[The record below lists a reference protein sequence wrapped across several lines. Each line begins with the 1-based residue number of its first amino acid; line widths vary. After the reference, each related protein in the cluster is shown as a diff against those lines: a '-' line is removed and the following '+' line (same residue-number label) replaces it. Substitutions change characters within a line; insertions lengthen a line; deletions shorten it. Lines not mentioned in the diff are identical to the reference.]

1 MDIKQ
6 LSAVLGTSL
15 FLGAGFVQAEPF
27 VFQGQLNEAGS
38 PASGVYDLAFDIYN
52 VETGGAAIAG
62 TVVVDDIEVTNGN
75 FTVELDF
82 GDVFDGSSRWITI
95 NVRDGAD
102 TGPYTLLVPRAKVG
116 SSPQASFA
124 STAGSAAVADTL
136 SDPFWSEAPGIL
148 IFGEGNG
155 QDQFF
160 FNRTN
165 DIDSTDVMVV
175 QSNQNG
181 FGGLTISSW
190 TNGMPYFGHATGG
203 FMRVKTYYDPATDA
217 WVVNK
222 NGDQLEIDQNND
234 VIITNNLVVGG
245 TITALGGVGEPTIGY
260 KSYTPDSIFIG
271 LSNTSTAFNSFAGA
285 IVSQGQPNGTYLRA
299 DINLP
304 HGSSI
309 TKIEIIFVDRQ
320 VSPNLRVELSTRDLA
335 SMVFTQSFLGE
346 STGADTNLS
355 QTMLI
360 EPATP
365 ILIDNTVQTYDLRMS
380 SSTGSWPTI
389 GNLGV
394 RSVLIEYTMP

>member
-62 TVVVDDIEVTNGN
+62 TVVVDDLEVTNGN

-102 TGPYTLLVPRAKVG
+102 TGPYTLLDPRAKVG

-148 IFGEGNG
+148 FFGEDNG

-160 FNRTN
+160 FNRN
-165 DIDSTDVMVV
+165 RDVDATDVMVV

-181 FGGLTISSW
+181 FGGITISSW
-190 TNGMPYFGHATGG
+190 INGMPYFGHATGG
-203 FMRVKTYYDPATDA
+203 LMRVKTYYDPATDA

-245 TITALGGVGEPTIGY
+245 TITALGGSGEPTIGY
-260 KSYTPDSIFIG
+260 RSFTPESLFIG
-271 LSNTSTAFNSFAGA
+271 LSNSNTVFNSFAGA
-285 IVSQGQPNGTYLRA
+285 VVAQGSPQYLRA
-299 DINLP
+299 GLNLP

-309 TKIEIIFVDRQ
+309 TKIEVIYVDQQ
-320 VSPNLRVELSTRDLA
+320 VNPNLRVELFTRDLA
-335 SMVFTQSFLGE
+335 SMTFTTTLLGE
-346 STGADTNLS
+346 SSGSVVGST
-355 QTMLI
+355 QTMVI
-360 EPATP
+360 EPGTP
-365 ILIDNTVQTYDLRMS
+365 ILIDNTLQTYNLRMIP
-380 SSTGSWPTI
+380 STGSWPSV

-394 RSVLIEYTMP
+394 RSVLIEYTQP